1 MIILTEQAAHR
12 VKEMLLENEDQEVCL
27 RIGVDEGGC
36 SGFSYSMGFDNQ
48 DEESDLL
55 IEVQGV
61 KIVVQKASEN
71 LLKGTTIDYK
81 ESLMGGGFIITN
93 PNASLTCGC
102 GASFRTATEGGKPGD
117 C

>member
-1 MIILTEQAAHR
+1 MIILTEQAAYK
-12 VKEMLLENEDQEVCL
+12 VKEMLLENEDQGAYL

-36 SGFSYSMGFDNQ
+36 SGFSYSMGFDEKQ
-48 DEESDLL
+48 ESD
-55 IEVQGV
+55 IIVEQDGV
-61 KIVVQKASEN
+61 KMIIAKDSER

-81 ESLMGGGFIITN
+81 ESMMGGGFSIDN

-102 GASFRTATEGGKPGD
+102 GASFRTATDSGKPGE

>member
-1 MIILTEQAAHR
+1 MIVLTEQAALR
-12 VKEMLLENEDQEVCL
+12 VKEMLLENEDAEAYL

-36 SGFSYSMGFDNQ
+36 SGFSYSMGFDEKQ
-48 DEESDLL
+48 DLDIV
-55 IEVQGV
+55 IEQHGV
-61 KIVVQKASEN
+61 RMVLAKASEP

-81 ESLMGGGFIITN
+81 ESLMGGGFTITN

-102 GASFRTATEGGKPGD
+102 GASFRTATESGKPGD